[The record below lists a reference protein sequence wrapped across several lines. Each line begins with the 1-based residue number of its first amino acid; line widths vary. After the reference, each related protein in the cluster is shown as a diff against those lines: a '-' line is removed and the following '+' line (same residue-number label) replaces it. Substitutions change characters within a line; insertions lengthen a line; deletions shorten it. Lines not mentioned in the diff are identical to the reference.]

1 MLVSLD
7 RTDQTIS
14 PVHIPDHFNNTVKEQ
29 YLICS
34 LKTIC
39 TLIAFKAF
47 PTIDT

>member
-1 MLVSLD
+1 MLASLD
-7 RTDQTIS
+7 RTDQTIA
-14 PVHIPDHFNNTVKEQ
+14 PVHIPDHFNTVKEQ

-47 PTIDT
+47 PMIDT